1 MVQLFKRW
9 AAVAAGIV
17 VGFSVGFLT
26 TPSQAREVVNFTQ
39 PHQAGTIVINTK
51 EKRLYY
57 VLGQGRAIRYP
68 IAVGMHGRVWRGA
81 TQIVRK
87 AVDPVWSPPA
97 EVRRDKPNLPHLIP
111 PGPRNPLGPR
121 AMLLGNG
128 EYAIHGTNNPSSI
141 GRNAS
146 YGCIRMHN
154 EHVIDLYNRVDVGT
168 PVIAY

>member
-1 MVQLFKRW
+1 MFELYKCRAV
-9 AAVAAGIV
+9 VAAGIL
-17 VGFSVGFLT
+17 VGFLIGFLS
-26 TPSQAREVVNFTQ
+26 TPSIAREVVSFAD
-39 PHQAGTIVINTK
+39 PHSAGTIVINTK

-68 IAVGMHGRVWRGA
+68 IAVGMQGKVWQGA
-81 TQIVRK
+81 TRIVRK
-87 AVDPVWSPPA
+87 AVDPVWSPPD
-97 EVRRDKPNLPHLIP
+97 EVRRDKPSLPNLIP

-168 PVIAY
+168 RVVAY